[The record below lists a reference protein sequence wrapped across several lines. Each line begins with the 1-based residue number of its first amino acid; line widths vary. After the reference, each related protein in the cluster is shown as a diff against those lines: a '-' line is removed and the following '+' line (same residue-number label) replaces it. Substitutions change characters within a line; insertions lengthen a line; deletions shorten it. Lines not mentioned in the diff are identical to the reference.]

1 MDIVQTQ
8 QYIPRSQ
15 ERNSIIKSSG
25 KYKEKHWF
33 WKQIIVVVRG
43 KVRALPA

>member
-1 MDIVQTQ
+1 MEIAQTQ

-25 KYKEKHWF
+25 KYKEQRWF
-33 WKQIIVVVRG
+33 WKQIIVEVRG
-43 KVRALPA
+43 KVRALPE